1 MDVYCTSPSPSGSF
15 QQKEYKVS
23 KERLDAISTLF
34 PKPSTFSAEENRSL
48 TFGFTKLSFLRFSL
62 NPTLPPFSYPL
73 PPCYYLSFACV
84 SSGALAMCPKALAE
98 RQILSLDE

>member
-84 SSGALAMCPKALAE
+84 FLEPSLCAPKALAE